1 MRSGDALVGEEPG
14 NRGSRYES
22 EAERSIADMLNAYGI
37 PFYYKQATLVVDN
50 GHRRI
55 ECVDFFLP
63 TYAGLSIDYL
73 VDPRGD
79 AYKRKTRIYSEN
91 QVPAALL
98 TKRDIRGRDWQQRLY
113 RRLEWMYHEGQA
125 YRPRGKYR

>member
-1 MRSGDALVGEEPG
+1 MRSGDALGGHKPG
-14 NRGSRYES
+14 DRTSRYRS
-22 EAERSIADMLNAYGI
+22 DAEQSIADMLNAYGI
-37 PFYYKQATLVVDN
+37 PFYSKQATLVVDN
-50 GHRRI
+50 SRRCI
-55 ECVDFFLP
+55 EYVDFFLP
-63 TYAGLSIDYL
+63 TYAGLSLDYL

-98 TKRDIRGRDWQQRLY
+98 TKRDISGRDWQQRLY
-113 RRLEWMYHEGQA
+113 RRLERMYHEGQA

>member
-1 MRSGDALVGEEPG
+1 MRSVDATVGDKSGD
-14 NRGSRYES
+14 RTSRYRS

-50 GHRRI
+50 GRRCI
-55 ECVDFFLP
+55 EYVDFFLP

-98 TKRDIRGRDWQQRLY
+98 TKGDIRGRDWQQRLY
-113 RRLEWMYHEGQA
+113 RRLERMYHEGQA

>member
-1 MRSGDALVGEEPG
+1 MRIIGPNSDARPASHQPPY
-14 NRGSRYES
+14 RS
-22 EAERSIADMLNAYGI
+22 EAERSIADMLNSYGI
-37 PFYYKQATLVVDN
+37 PFYYKQPTLVVDN
-50 GHRRI
+50 GRRCI
-55 ECVDFFLP
+55 EYVDFFLP
-63 TYAGLSIDYL
+63 TYAGLSLDYL

-113 RRLEWMYHEGQA
+113 RRLERMYHEGQT